1 MSQLILILLLSVI
14 LLKPKDIELLIKTST
29 KIIIKI
35 NKYINQ
41 IKNDLFKI

>member
-1 MSQLILILLLSVI
+1 MSQFILILLLSVI